1 MGKLPWP
8 DSRLTYLGVKRRM
21 KVKRAGLCAA
31 IIGGDRVSAGVGFL
45 NLSGITRVF
54 GRFRAV
60 DNLSL
65 SIERGEIFSLL
76 GPSGCGKSTTLRL
89 IAGLDQPDGG
99 EITLN
104 GTVLYSATSGTF
116 LPTQKRNMGMV
127 FQSYAIW
134 PHLSVFDT
142 VAYPLAVRKVPRA
155 QIAER
160 VSAMLRLVGLEGYET
175 RLAPMLSGGQQQRV
189 ALARAL
195 VYEPDVLLLDEPFSN
210 LDVQLREQ
218 MRLELKLLQ
227 RRVGVT
233 VILVTHDQHEALSL
247 SHRIAVIQGGR
258 VEQLA
263 TPYELYE
270 RPATPFVRDFIGASL
285 KLSGKLIRDNAVE
298 LPDGTVIEGR
308 AAGGEAATVGAPA
321 LASIR
326 PETIVV
332 TSEGGANTVAA
343 TIVALLFIGDRYE
356 CVLEIGGA
364 EVPCFLPRVTGQAPY
379 AEGSRIHL
387 HLPPDSVSLWRA

>member
-1 MGKLPWP
+1 M
-8 DSRLTYLGVKRRM
+8 SN
-21 KVKRAGLCAA
+21 AG
-31 IIGGDRVSAGVGFL
+31 DGFL
-45 NLSGITRVF
+45 KLSGVSRVF

-65 SIERGEIFSLL
+65 SIARGEIFSLL

-104 GTVLYSATSGTF
+104 GTVLYSVARGTF
-116 LPTQKRNMGMV
+116 VPTQKRNMGMV

-155 QIAER
+155 TIAEK
-160 VSAMLRLVGLEGYET
+160 VTAMLRLVGLEGYET

-227 RRVGVT
+227 KRVGVT

-247 SHRIAVIQGGR
+247 SHRIAVMQGGR

-270 RPATPFVRDFIGASL
+270 RPVKPFVRDFIGASL
-285 KLSGKLIRDNAVE
+285 KLTGKRVAEGAIALS
-298 LPDGTVIEGR
+298 DGTLIEGKVIG
-308 AAGGEAATVGAPA
+308 AAAAVGAPT

-326 PETIVV
+326 PEAIKVGDGD
-332 TSEGGANTVAA
+332 SANTITA
-343 TIVALLFIGDRYE
+343 TITTLLFVGDRYE
-356 CVLEIGGA
+356 CMLEIAGA
-364 EVPCFLPRVTGQAPY
+364 EVPTFLPRVSGRPY
-379 AEGSRIHL
+379 VEGERIHL
-387 HLPPDSVSLWRA
+387 YLPPESVTLWPG